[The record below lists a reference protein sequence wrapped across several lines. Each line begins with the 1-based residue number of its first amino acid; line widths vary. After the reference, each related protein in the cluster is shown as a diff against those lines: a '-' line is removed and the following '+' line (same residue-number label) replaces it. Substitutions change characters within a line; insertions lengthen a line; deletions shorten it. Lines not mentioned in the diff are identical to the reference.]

1 MSLFHQKSKIAHS
14 VMECTF
20 TFVQWSSIHTIHS
33 VALVSPACALV
44 VVVVQS
50 SIDIKKKTKSA
61 QNFKLKRFCY
71 MLSLQLVKNLQM
83 LPFPLAAEAVGS
95 LV

>member
-1 MSLFHQKSKIAHS
+1 
-14 VMECTF
+14 MECTF

-33 VALVSPACALV
+33 VALVSPACALA

-50 SIDIKKKTKSA
+50 SIGIKKSA